1 MRDTQRKMH
10 AVRAVKFLHYSL
22 REAARAYGLTST
34 TLHRLVHGGRVNSK
48 SRPRAGSSSLSEQRA
63 LLCSMTQ
70 AAVALSTLHEVRSP
84 EECDEEDSLSAAAGA
99 GAGAGGSARAG
110 GSSAR
115 QPLPGGSSAAPLSRR
130 PFSPMPHSAAQ
141 APPPWPAPQRRL

>member
-1 MRDTQRKMH
+1 MQRKMH

-34 TLHRLVHGGRVNSK
+34 TLHRLVHGGRVSTK
-48 SRPRAGSSSLSEQRA
+48 GRGSSSLSEQRA

-84 EECDEEDSLSAAAGA
+84 EECDAEDSLA
-99 GAGAGGSARAG
+99 ARASASAFG
-110 GSSAR
+110 SAR
-115 QPLPGGSSAAPLSRR
+115 QPQPGGSFVAPLSRP
-130 PFSPMPHSAAQ
+130 PFSPMPYAAAQ
-141 APPPWPAPQRRL
+141 TSPPWPAPRRRL